1 MKNFP
6 KVLARQDT
14 FVSPI
19 WIGDAPQY
27 LKQINKISDPYI
39 KTSKKNFKKEIDT
52 RNKTFGD
59 KKDHGFVFHS
69 TSLIQEKK
77 LIDFHTYV
85 TLTSNNLL
93 NEMGYDLK
101 KHEMHLTES
110 WVQEFAKAGGG
121 HHTLHTH
128 WNGHIS
134 GFYFLKASERTS
146 RPIFQDPRPGAL
158 MAGLPLHN
166 SKNINYGTYEIHYKI
181 KPGTIMFFPSYMPHM
196 FSVDSGH
203 EPFRFIHFIV
213 QALPNI
219 IKK

>member
-6 KVLARQDT
+6 KVLGRQDT

-39 KTSKKNFKKEIDT
+39 KASKKNFKKEIDT

-77 LIDFHTYV
+77 LIDFHTY
-85 TLTSNNLL
+85 
-93 NEMGYDLK
+93 G
-101 KHEMHLTES
+101 
-110 WVQEFAKAGGG
+110 
-121 HHTLHTH
+121 
-128 WNGHIS
+128 
-134 GFYFLKASERTS
+134 TS

-203 EPFRFIHFIV
+203 EPFRFIHFNV